1 MRTLLKKLY
10 QYSYFA
16 FLCVHF
22 GLFAILIM
30 FTENE
35 LSNIIIGEAIYIHKA
50 LGPGLLESVYKEC
63 LYYRLNK
70 KELSVV
76 KEKAMPLIFEEI
88 RMECGYRV
96 DLIVNNKVII
106 EIKCVEIL
114 GDIHKAQT
122 LTYLRL
128 TDIKLGLLIN
138 FNVVLLKDGL
148 KRIVNNL

>member
-1 MRTLLKKLY
+1 
-10 QYSYFA
+10 
-16 FLCVHF
+16 
-22 GLFAILIM
+22 M

-35 LSNIIIGEAIYIHKA
+35 LSNIIIGEAIYVHKT

-63 LYYRLNK
+63 LYYRLIKRGLNVI
-70 KELSVV
+70 KER
-76 KEKAMPLIFEEI
+76 AIPLVFEDI
-88 RMECGYRV
+88 KMECGYRA
-96 DLIVNNKVII
+96 DLIVENVII
-106 EIKCVEIL
+106 VEIKCVDAL
-114 GDIHKAQT
+114 ADIHKAQT